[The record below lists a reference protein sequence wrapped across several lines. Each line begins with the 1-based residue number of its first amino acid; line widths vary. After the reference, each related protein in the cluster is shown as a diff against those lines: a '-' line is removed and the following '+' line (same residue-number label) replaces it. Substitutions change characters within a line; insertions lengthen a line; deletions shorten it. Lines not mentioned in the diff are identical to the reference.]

1 MPSAVA
7 QPPAST
13 TSMFFR
19 LEGVLSHAKEPPET
33 LLTHTLKGHGNKVPL
48 PVYLQALTNL
58 NQPFTEKTTGLSW
71 IPREAP
77 LRREG
82 TRKEARRPA
91 RAGRARMA

>member
-33 LLTHTLKGHGNKVPL
+33 LLTHTLKGHGNKVAL
-48 PVYLQALTNL
+48 PVYLQALTHL

-71 IPREAP
+71 IPR
-77 LRREG
+77 
-82 TRKEARRPA
+82 
-91 RAGRARMA
+91 